1 MSASSD
7 LSKLAADVLL
17 AVGGVTVTYTEA
29 GGSAQTVTA
38 LSENFSQ
45 DGDTATKT
53 FKFETTDLTIANWR
67 GAKILDTG
75 GDGTTYTIQEKE
87 DSPGVTRFR
96 ATRAV
101 ERS

>member
-1 MSASSD
+1 MTDFND
-7 LSKLAADVLL
+7 LHELAADVLL
-17 AVGGVTVTYTEA
+17 DLAGVTVTYTEA
-29 GGSAQTVTA
+29 GGAGQTVTA
-38 LSENFSQ
+38 LSENFEQ

-75 GDGTTYTIQEKE
+75 GDGGTYTVTEKE
-87 DSPGVTRFR
+87 ESPGVTRFKGV
-96 ATRAV
+96 RAV